1 MKCRFVKTLINWLVV
16 NVFVIL
22 PLWWVATNELP
33 DRLEIKVKTD
43 APLTV
48 NVLSFGDADDRAENP
63 VTIRSAYQYGNDRSQ
78 VLGLYLPVPT
88 DLGRIGFGFEC
99 GTGIVEVASI
109 EAVQRSLFRR
119 VLSPEALK
127 REFVPSGNL
136 DVVSAEDVSLRLSVT
151 GGGGCLVPRQVGSV
165 GWRWQL
171 ANGGKTLILLLVME
185 TGLLLFSLLFA
196 CVRTDGCSAR
206 KLLVQVMAI
215 ALFTAL
221 FYAFVLPIQS
231 YRVNQSSF
239 GFALSDLLCASSLS
253 GLAIFVGVTVA
264 LFFASRCFGRVVCV
278 AMTFFLV
285 YEYLETGVLAFD
297 HPPLNGEAGFFQDA
311 FRRLWDT
318 VFFLAFIG
326 LGTLFT
332 CWLKGC
338 IHWIA
343 LAFLTLSL
351 LSLFDVRREVVGSQE
366 GFVVTDFSTKTALL
380 KSAFY
385 SAKRNIMVFVL
396 DMATSEVAED
406 VIGRDSEIRAKYE
419 GFVCYQNNVGM
430 HMCTILG
437 TAGLLTG
444 RYLEDPADFAE
455 YGNSLFTDKSLVADY
470 QKADVPQFISPGSK
484 ECGYTNR
491 RSVSPETR
499 QSATSMNKSG
509 SPFKKRIS
517 GQQEWNLYEIIR
529 FRAAPFI
536 AKDFLMRMSNN
547 GWLNA
552 AGELDECRY
561 YAYLKNAPTSSDS
574 DLTLH
579 WHHTNGCHPPL
590 SNDRFGHRLA
600 EMAYDYN
607 GHLEKLWYVMRLL
620 GDLFDEYRRRG
631 LYDGATII
639 ICADHGGTYEAGNA
653 FIRDGM
659 TPKGLPMLWVKPAYA
674 KGPIVKS
681 RMPTSHSKVAD
692 VVRRSITANLSRT
705 EIEAILKTSDRVF
718 RESSGS
724 DFLDWH
730 VDASGRVEKRIV
742 SVSPDISKVG
752 PVELGCTY
760 FKRVEETA
768 GRKLFLFKDVD
779 VLSDRIWGTTQ
790 SASFEFRVP
799 DALKTYT
806 VEVKLHLQLEQMGG
820 KQPVTS
826 DDPYVWFSA
835 TGAIPQ
841 RAYFKNDKND
851 VIVLRGAKPDG
862 RGVVRVDINRHGFN
876 DAVFF
881 SHIRVSK

>member
-22 PLWWVATNELP
+22 PLWWIATNGLP
-33 DRLEIKVKTD
+33 DHLEVKVKTTV
-43 APLTV
+43 PLTV
-48 NVLSFGDADDRAENP
+48 NVLSFGDADDRAGSQTT
-63 VTIRSAYQYGNDRSQ
+63 VRSAYQYGNDRPQ
-78 VLGLYLPVPT
+78 TLGMYLPVPT

-99 GTGIVEVASI
+99 ETGMVEVASI
-109 EAVQRSLFRR
+109 EVVQRSLFRR
-119 VLSPEALK
+119 VLYPETLK
-127 REFVPSGNL
+127 QEFEPVGGL
-136 DVVSAEDVSLRLSVT
+136 GVVSAEDGVLRLNVT
-151 GGGGCLVPRQVGSV
+151 GNGGCLIPRRGEYVRWH
-165 GWRWQL
+165 WRL
-171 ANGGKTLILLLVME
+171 SNGGKTLAVLLVLE
-185 TGLLLFSLLFA
+185 TGLFLLSLLFA
-196 CVRTDGCSAR
+196 CVRADGCSAR
-206 KLLVQVMAI
+206 KLLCQVMVI
-215 ALFTAL
+215 ALFSAL
-221 FYAFVLPIQS
+221 FYAFVLPVQS

-239 GFALSDLLCASSLS
+239 GFTLSDLLCASSLS
-253 GLAIFVGVTVA
+253 GMVIFAGVTVA
-264 LFFASRCFGRVVCV
+264 LFFASRCFGRVICV

-285 YEYLETGVLAFD
+285 YEYLETGILAFD

-311 FRRLWDT
+311 SRRMWDT
-318 VFFLAFIG
+318 VFFLTFVG
-326 LGTLFT
+326 LGTLCT
-332 CWLKGC
+332 HWIKGC

-343 LAFLTLSL
+343 LAFLALSL
-351 LSLFDVRREVVGSQE
+351 LSLFDVRKEVVGSQKD
-366 GFVVTDFSTKTALL
+366 FVVKDFSTKTALL

-385 SAKRNIMVFVL
+385 SAKRNVMVFVL

-406 VIGRDSEIRAKYE
+406 VIARDPEIRGKYD

-639 ICADHGGTYEAGNA
+639 ICADHGGSYEAGNA

-659 TPKGLPMLWVKPAYA
+659 TPKGLPMLWVKSACA
-674 KGPIVKS
+674 KGPILKS
-681 RMPTSHSKVAD
+681 SVPTSHSKIAD
-692 VVRRSITANLSRT
+692 VVRRSIAANLSRA
-705 EIEAILKTSDRVF
+705 EIEAILKTSDRIF

-730 VDASGRVEKRIV
+730 VDAIGHVNKRIV
-742 SVSPDISKVG
+742 TASPDIGDLESI
-752 PVELGCTY
+752 ELGRTY
-760 FKRVEETA
+760 FKSVNEKK
-768 GRKLFLFKDVD
+768 GRKLFVFKNID
-779 VLSDRIWGTTQ
+779 VLADRILGATRK
-790 SASFEFRVP
+790 ASIEFRVP
-799 DALKTYT
+799 VPAKTYT
-806 VEVKLHLQLEQMGG
+806 FRMRLYLQLAQTGG

-826 DDPYVWFSA
+826 KDPYVGFSA
-835 TGAIPQ
+835 AGAEPQ
-841 RAYFKNDKND
+841 RAYFKNDKD
-851 VIVLRGAKPDG
+851 DSIVLRNVKPDAN
-862 RGVVRVDINRHGFN
+862 GVVKVDIERQGFN
-876 DAVFF
+876 DEVFF